1 MANLPMTGLD
11 LFRGDLL
18 SSVQREM
25 DRAIRQFGSLTG
37 LGRETQEREGTLTP
51 LAEVSEDETAY
62 RISLELAGFEPNQIE
77 ANVSGRTLTVRAERQ
92 DQSQQAALQGG
103 QQGAQQGQQT
113 REQQQRRS
121 QVLLN
126 ERTYRQVRRQFQ
138 LPDDIDSNRVEAQFR
153 NGLLTLTVPKSQQ
166 AREQQRRIDIKNA

>member
-11 LFRGDLL
+11 IFRGDLL

-25 DRAIRQFGSLTG
+25 DRAFRQFGSLTG
-37 LGRETQEREGTLTP
+37 LGRETQEREGILSP
-51 LAEVSEDETAY
+51 LAEVSEDDTAY
-62 RISLELAGFEPNQIE
+62 RITLELAGFEPNQIE
-77 ANVSGRTLTVRAERQ
+77 CNVSGRTLTVRAERQ
-92 DQSQQAALQGG
+92 EQSQQGA

-126 ERTYRQVRRQFQ
+126 ERTYRQARRQFQ
-138 LPDDIDSNRVEAQFR
+138 LPDDIDTNRVEAQFR
-153 NGLLTLTVPKSQQ
+153 NGLLTLTAPKSQQ